1 MKRMLINAT
10 QQEELR
16 VAIVDGQSLY
26 DIDIEQPAKEQK
38 KSNIYKGRITRLEPS
53 LEAAFVEYGGDRH
66 GFLPLKEISR
76 DYFLPG
82 TDPNKHGI
90 KELLKE
96 GQEIVVQVD
105 KEERGNKGAA
115 LTTFISL
122 AGRYM
127 VLMPNS
133 PRAGGVSRR
142 IEGEDRQALKE
153 AMDKLNIP
161 DDMGIIIRTAGVG
174 RDAEEL
180 QWDLDYLL
188 QVWRSI
194 TDAALAKPAAFLIY
208 QESRLIVRALRD
220 YLRADIGEILI
231 DSEPVFQEAK
241 DFVEQ
246 VMPHNVRKLKL
257 YKDSIPLFNRY
268 QIESQIEN
276 AYERQVR
283 LPSGGSIVID
293 QTEALTAVDVNS
305 ARATKG
311 GDIEETAFNTNLEAA
326 DEVARQLRLRD
337 LGGLVVVD
345 FIDMESSRHQREVE
359 ERLKN
364 ALKADRARV
373 QIGRIS
379 RFGLLEMSRQRLRP
393 SLGESSQLVC
403 PRCAGHGRMRSVE
416 SLSLSI
422 LRLIEE
428 QAMKDSTGQVLVQAP
443 HEIANFL
450 LNEKRRGLMEI
461 EQRHDVPIVI
471 VADDQLE
478 TPHFNVQRI
487 REGEL
492 GEETTKPS
500 YYRTSPRKQEV
511 HALTRANLNIPPA
524 PAVRAVKPTSPAPI
538 REERSE
544 DEERPKPVAAAATP
558 RPVAAQPQAQR
569 PAAVAAVAAKPKP
582 GLWSRIMGALGLA
595 TTPKPEPSEAQ
606 QRTQRE
612 GRDGRPAREERGN
625 RGENRRNEGRSEGRN
640 DGRNE
645 GRSDGRSD
653 KPAETRGEAR
663 GEQQR
668 ERGNRP
674 QKGGGGQ
681 QQQPKQPQEERADK
695 DNGRNNRQ
703 NPRQDGRGDKLEGKP
718 ERPDRGEV
726 GRRERSAEPVAAA
739 PDRPSRAEAQAER
752 RERAAEAQA
761 ARPSPELMDAAA
773 LAAAAAVAAEASA
786 TGAEVLN
793 PEAAAENGAD
803 TGTAGRRRR
812 GRRGGRRRR
821 REGGA
826 AGEGSDQALG
836 LDDEAEGEDEAEE
849 KVAAAV
855 APTRAARPAV
865 AVEAVAVT
873 ANDDAAELVPAAAE
887 TDDDSEIVARAPE
900 APARGEAPIFVPVPM
915 PRAATAAAE
924 SAQAARAE
932 AAEADPAPTPRPP
945 RPPRVRAPAEAAA
958 AATVAAVTSP
968 VAVEALEAPAA
979 PAQVAVE
986 VATAAAEVRIE
997 APAEAAVVTTI
1008 AAETPA
1014 VATDKAAATAEAPAV
1029 VTEVASSVVE
1039 TAPPAPVASLIEPV
1053 AAAQAV
1059 EPVQAPPAATLE
1071 AEAATVATPRSPAV
1085 VEPAPAEAVEVV
1097 IAAAPAAA
1105 AVAVVEA
1112 APVVVAEA
1120 THAVPVVAAVIEV
1133 PAPAQMPATETATTG
1148 PTAAEAEAKVEVVIE
1163 RVAEVKPVSEVVIAP
1178 PAPVV
1183 VASPPAAFVPV
1194 ETAIEVATPAVV
1206 EAGATPAVEVSIEP
1220 TLAKPAAVVAEATDA
1235 NAVES
1240 SPIDDAAA
1248 QPAAEPRQER
1258 LI

>member
-53 LEAAFVEYGGDRH
+53 LEAAFVEYGGERH

-96 GQEIVVQVD
+96 GQEVVVQVD

-194 TDAALAKPAAFLIY
+194 TDAALARPAAFLIY

-231 DSEPVFQEAK
+231 DSEQMFQEAK

-246 VMPHNVRKLKL
+246 VMPHTLRKLKL
-257 YKDSIPLFNRY
+257 YKDNIPLFNRY

-293 QTEALTAVDVNS
+293 QTEALTAIDVNS

-345 FIDMESSRHQREVE
+345 FIDMESNRHQREVE

-364 ALKADRARV
+364 ALKHDRARV

-379 RFGLLEMSRQRLRP
+379 RFGLLELSRQRLRP
-393 SLGESSQLVC
+393 SLGESSQTVC

-428 QAMKDSTGQVLVQAP
+428 QAMKDNTGQVLVQAP

-450 LNEKRRGLMEI
+450 LNEKRRGLLEI
-461 EQRHDVPIVI
+461 EQRHDVPVVI

-492 GEETTKPS
+492 GEETSKPS
-500 YYRTSPRKQEV
+500 YYRASPRKQEV
-511 HALTRANLNIPPA
+511 HALTRANLNIPPP
-524 PAVRAVKPTSPAPI
+524 PAVKAVKPASPAPI
-538 REERSE
+538 REERE
-544 DEERPKPVAAAATP
+544 AEEERPKLT
-558 RPVAAQPQAQR
+558 PQAQK
-569 PAAVAAVAAKPKP
+569 PQQVASQQRSAQTAQTARKP
-582 GLWSRIMGALGLA
+582 GLWSRLLGLFGLG
-595 TTPKPEPSEAQ
+595 TPEAPAPQ
-606 QRTQRE
+606 PQREGKRE
-612 GRDGRPAREERGN
+612 GRDGRGRDHRRDERRHERAERNEQRNENRAEQRNPQDNRGSKPQKGQPAQGGKTPNEERGQRAPQDERGRQGKPQDTPRADKAERPE
-625 RGENRRNEGRSEGRN
+625 RGEKPE
-640 DGRNE
+640 
-645 GRSDGRSD
+645 RSD
-653 KPAETRGEAR
+653 KSERGEARRDRAESAATEAKPTRGEAR
-663 GEQQR
+663 
-668 ERGNRP
+668 
-674 QKGGGGQ
+674 
-681 QQQPKQPQEERADK
+681 
-695 DNGRNNRQ
+695 
-703 NPRQDGRGDKLEGKP
+703 
-718 ERPDRGEV
+718 
-726 GRRERSAEPVAAA
+726 
-739 PDRPSRAEAQAER
+739 
-752 RERAAEAQA
+752 AAETQKPATPTEVA
-761 ARPSPELMDAAA
+761 AAA
-773 LAAAAAVAAEASA
+773 LAPAVRVEDTASAGEAVANPAEASA
-786 TGAEVLN
+786 EN
-793 PEAAAENGAD
+793 AAENG
-803 TGTAGRRRR
+803 GGRRRR

-821 REGGA
+821 REGA
-826 AGEGSDQALG
+826 AANGEAGGSDQSLG
-836 LDDEAEGEDEAEE
+836 LDDDDGDESDVSLESANEVAPATSEGAVSRADTQARDAEGES
-849 KVAAAV
+849 AV
-855 APTRAARPAV
+855 V
-865 AVEAVAVT
+865 Q
-873 ANDDAAELVPAAAE
+873 
-887 TDDDSEIVARAPE
+887 APE
-900 APARGEAPIFVPVPM
+900 APAKGEAPPFLPVPM
-915 PRAATAAAE
+915 PR
-924 SAQAARAE
+924 
-932 AAEADPAPTPRPP
+932 P
-945 RPPRVRAPAEAAA
+945 AAA
-958 AATVAAVTSP
+958 AAAAAAANSVVQAASSAEAGP
-968 VAVEALEAPAA
+968 VSDVETAAPPVPAEVDSAGVGSEGHAEAAPETKTLVQLEQAQPAAPTAAPAPAA
-979 PAQVAVE
+979 EPPHTPASAIIEPSAPTMAERLAEVPEPAAPEVKASADAITTDAPLTAAGPASAEPPAQADASSNAVAVE
-986 VATAAAEVRIE
+986 VAAIGIDA
-997 APAEAAVVTTI
+997 
-1008 AAETPA
+1008 
-1014 VATDKAAATAEAPAV
+1014 
-1029 VTEVASSVVE
+1029 
-1039 TAPPAPVASLIEPV
+1039 
-1053 AAAQAV
+1053 
-1059 EPVQAPPAATLE
+1059 
-1071 AEAATVATPRSPAV
+1071 
-1085 VEPAPAEAVEVV
+1085 EPAPAPAKIEADPSV
-1097 IAAAPAAA
+1097 
-1105 AVAVVEA
+1105 A
-1112 APVVVAEA
+1112 APVQPAQEMAPAENLA
-1120 THAVPVVAAVIEV
+1120 HAVEHAPPTRETDAERTQEAMPQPNADSVAA
-1133 PAPAQMPATETATTG
+1133 TEAD
-1148 PTAAEAEAKVEVVIE
+1148 ADADAEDET
-1163 RVAEVKPVSEVVIAP
+1163 
-1178 PAPVV
+1178 
-1183 VASPPAAFVPV
+1183 PAA
-1194 ETAIEVATPAVV
+1194 TQ
-1206 EAGATPAVEVSIEP
+1206 
-1220 TLAKPAAVVAEATDA
+1220 
-1235 NAVES
+1235 
-1240 SPIDDAAA
+1240 A
-1248 QPAAEPRQER
+1248 QPHQER